1 MGPAQGG
8 FPLPLVERR
17 RGSRTE
23 EGLEGPP
30 WAGIGLDRRGHC
42 GSAGPH
48 PWSMP
53 RSCPHSSPSF
63 HGGCCLSS
71 ALRCC
76 LACFFP
82 SLSLALSPTPIC
94 SLTLDYWFR
103 LRGPKNVDS
112 IPLCLT
118 NGPDFVVPP
127 FKGLDF
133 PNWGIDGVSGKTCWL
148 SRPP

>member
-1 MGPAQGG
+1 M
-8 FPLPLVERR
+8 
-17 RGSRTE
+17 E
-23 EGLEGPP
+23 EGLEDPP

-42 GSAGPH
+42 GSAGPD

-53 RSCPHSSPSF
+53 RSCPHSGPSF

-103 LRGPKNVDS
+103 LRGPKNVDW
-112 IPLCLT
+112 
-118 NGPDFVVPP
+118 F
-127 FKGLDF
+127 
-133 PNWGIDGVSGKTCWL
+133 L
-148 SRPP
+148 SALPMVRILLPRPSRALISPTGE